1 MDGAAEGDR
10 RSYHAGMT
18 YLTPG
23 PPPPRRSNTTRIVL
37 IIVGVVLVLCCGGV
51 AVATFA
57 FRSIA
62 QSTGPVQ
69 DTVSDF
75 LKHVQADETDAAYA
89 DLCTATQQ
97 RYSQS
102 DFATTVHNRPKLT
115 SYTIV
120 NTNVSNVNGKVSGQ
134 VTARLT
140 YTDGS
145 SEPHLF
151 PLVKEGDAWR
161 ICGSPY

>member
-1 MDGAAEGDR
+1 
-10 RSYHAGMT
+10 
-18 YLTPG
+18 
-23 PPPPRRSNTTRIVL
+23 VL
-37 IIVGVVLVLCCGGV
+37 IVVGALLVLCCGGV
-51 AVATFA
+51 AVAAFA

-62 QSTGPVQ
+62 QSTAPVQ